1 MIGGKRHMFERALWI
16 TADPNN
22 KDPNKKWNVRTK
34 IEEMPPAPYITRGF
48 DTAAKAVSA
57 TLSIAALGQ
66 GAYYINGVRVPDSYR
81 PLPRL

>member
-34 IEEMPPAPYITRGF
+34 IEEMPPG
-48 DTAAKAVSA
+48 AVYHPG
-57 TLSIAALGQ
+57 L
-66 GAYYINGVRVPDSYR
+66 
-81 PLPRL
+81 

>member
-16 TADPNN
+16 TA
-22 KDPNKKWNVRTK
+22 
-34 IEEMPPAPYITRGF
+34 
-48 DTAAKAVSA
+48 AKAVPA

-66 GAYYINGVRVPDSYR
+66 GVSYINGVRVPDSYR